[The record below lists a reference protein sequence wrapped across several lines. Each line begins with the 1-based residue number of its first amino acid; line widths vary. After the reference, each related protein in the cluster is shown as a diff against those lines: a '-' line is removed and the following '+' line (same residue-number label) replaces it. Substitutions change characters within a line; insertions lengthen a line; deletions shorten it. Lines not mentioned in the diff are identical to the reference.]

1 MKINGKFEYKKAI
14 KLTKTRLQELES
26 VLLRYTDRMSYSGR
40 TLLGNEIS
48 FDDLTEVLDFEN
60 FGNQRL
66 VSLDIYGHKGYSRI
80 IHIKICA
87 DEGIL
92 VNYNNTV
99 VCNYEFE
106 KLNDVTLFTNELSNF
121 FEKCKTSYWL
131 LAKMRTLTFLL
142 ILVIFIVL
150 ISCAF
155 LLANG
160 HLKSLFSA
168 SVSPFGVFLAI
179 LLCSST
185 YFLDSKL
192 LCYFIPVV
200 FYWGEEISRFDKYEK
215 LRSNLWWGVVIAIF
229 VGIISSFLYSLI
241 N

>member
-1 MKINGKFEYKKAI
+1 
-14 KLTKTRLQELES
+14 
-26 VLLRYTDRMSYSGR
+26 
-40 TLLGNEIS
+40 
-48 FDDLTEVLDFEN
+48 
-60 FGNQRL
+60 
-66 VSLDIYGHKGYSRI
+66 
-80 IHIKICA
+80 
-87 DEGIL
+87 
-92 VNYNNTV
+92 
-99 VCNYEFE
+99 
-106 KLNDVTLFTNELSNF
+106 
-121 FEKCKTSYWL
+121 
-131 LAKMRTLTFLL
+131 MRTLTFLL

-192 LCYFIPVV
+192 LCFFIPVV

>member
-99 VCNYEFE
+99 VS
-106 KLNDVTLFTNELSNF
+106 LFTNELSNF

-192 LCYFIPVV
+192 LCFFIPVV

>member
-155 LLANG
+155 LLAN
-160 HLKSLFSA
+160 
-168 SVSPFGVFLAI
+168 
-179 LLCSST
+179 
-185 YFLDSKL
+185 
-192 LCYFIPVV
+192 
-200 FYWGEEISRFDKYEK
+200 
-215 LRSNLWWGVVIAIF
+215 
-229 VGIISSFLYSLI
+229 
-241 N
+241 